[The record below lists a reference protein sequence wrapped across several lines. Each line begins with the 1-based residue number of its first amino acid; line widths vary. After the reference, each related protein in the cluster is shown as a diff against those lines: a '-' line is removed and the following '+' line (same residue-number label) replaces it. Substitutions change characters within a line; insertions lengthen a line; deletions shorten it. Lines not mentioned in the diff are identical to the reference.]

1 MKKTFILIV
10 LLIATLISRDAKA
23 DHCAGGEL
31 IYHWISDS
39 TYKFTFKFYR
49 DCSGIAAP
57 FTVDLCLTN
66 GCSSTAI
73 APVALRQI
81 DSLPD
86 GRPNGSQVYSGCAG
100 YPSTCTQLTSNLPG
114 YQEYWYSGIVVLPFR
129 CSSWT
134 FAVPVSARNASVN
147 INGISAMFYVECKLN
162 NIVAQGNSSP
172 EFTVKPVPYVCINNP
187 YTFNSGV
194 QDADGDSLSYQLL
207 QPQQAFCGLPP
218 SPVSFTS
225 AVYNLTDNPLP
236 CANTFVLNPTNGQMS
251 FTPSSTGT
259 STLTLKVNE
268 YRNGLLIG
276 SVMRDIQV
284 RSLALC
290 SPANPVVSLDSAGV
304 TGALMVNGRLEQCAG
319 KPMNFCFK
327 AAATTTSSRLI
338 IRDNANY
345 VASGAQITYS
355 GQYTNEVTGCFSW
368 TPGAADTGVRSFAI
382 TVKDSTCGPPGIA
395 ISQTYLIPIY
405 IHSATIG
412 TNDTS
417 VCQGQSVRLNA
428 IGGNNFSW
436 SVLPGGAPLSSLSC
450 TSCPSPFATPGV
462 TTKYVVT
469 SDLVSFCNTNR
480 DTIEVKVNTVPGIP
494 VLSSNSPVCFDDTLK
509 LSTTATADQYI
520 WSGPGGFSSG
530 SRDPV
535 RTHAILSYS
544 GTYTLVV
551 RNGGCFSS
559 PGSIQ
564 VVIVDSARTPVITGD
579 SMLCY
584 GETLVL
590 TATSDPGTNY
600 SWTGPNGFT
609 AATRTI
615 EINATSPVNSGAYK
629 VIAGF
634 PSSAC
639 VSAEVS
645 REVVVNDEIRTD
657 FTVSRDHL
665 CQQDTIT
672 VFFNGTNRSTI
683 NYRYDFGYGTNIVS
697 GSGTNPYVVRYTLEG
712 QNSIL
717 LYSSENGCMDT
728 MKKDIF
734 VEESPSSA
742 FHVQPDAC
750 IGDVIWLNS
759 NENVDFDLA
768 YNWNFN
774 GAQVIDGSGKGP
786 YNISYNTPGYKV
798 ISFATESS
806 SCPSLIT
813 TDTVYVH
820 PAPEADILPLS
831 KDQICAG
838 DAVMLHA
845 VPGADYSFTWF
856 SGSALIAR
864 GAATTG
870 VVSEPGNVLLTV
882 KDSYGCS
889 SSDSVFITTKPCCEV
904 YLPTAFTPND
914 DGKNDVFRLV
924 TLGNPLVTELRVLN
938 RWGQTI
944 FTSGSKNVGWDGTF
958 NGKKMDS
965 DTYFYYLRYKCT
977 NGKYYDV
984 KGDVVLVR

>member
-1 MKKTFILIV
+1 MKKTPILLL
-10 LLIATLISRDAKA
+10 LLITTLLARDAKA

-31 IYHWISDS
+31 IYSWISDS

-57 FTVDLCLTN
+57 ATVQLCLSN
-66 GCSSTAI
+66 SCSPTAI
-73 APVALRQI
+73 NPATLTRL

-86 GRPNGSQVYSGCAG
+86 GRPNGAEVYSGCAG
-100 YPSTCTQLTSNLPG
+100 YPSTCSLLTSTLPG
-114 YQEYWYSGIVVLPFR
+114 YQEYWYTGTVVLPFR
-129 CSSWT
+129 CNNWT
-134 FAVPVSARNASVN
+134 FAVPVSARNESVN
-147 INGISAMFYVECKLN
+147 INSIGAMFYVECKLN
-162 NIVAQGNSSP
+162 NTIAQGNSSP

-187 YTFNSGV
+187 YTFNNGV
-194 QDADGDSLSYQLL
+194 RDVDGDSLTYQLM
-207 QPQQAFCGLPP
+207 QPQQGSCFVPP
-218 SPVSFTS
+218 NPVSFIGT
-225 AVYNLTDNPLP
+225 AYNLTDNPLP
-236 CANTFVLNPTNGQMS
+236 CSNTFVLNPANGQMS

-268 YRNGLLIG
+268 YRNGVLIG
-276 SVMRDIQV
+276 SAMRDIQV

-290 SPANPVVSLDSAGV
+290 SPANPVISLDSTGI
-304 TGALMVNGRLEQCAG
+304 TGARMVNGRLEQCAG

-327 AAATTTSSRLI
+327 AASSTTTSQLI
-338 IRDNANY
+338 IRDNASY
-345 VASGAQITYS
+345 VASGARITYS
-355 GQYTNEVTGCFSW
+355 GQYTHEVTGCFSW

-382 TVKDSTCGPPGIA
+382 TVKDTTCAAPGIA

-405 IHSATIG
+405 VHSATVG
-412 TNDTS
+412 TKDTS
-417 VCQGQSVRLNA
+417 VCQGQSVRLNVA
-428 IGGNNFSW
+428 GGSNFSW
-436 SVLPGGAPLSSLSC
+436 SVLPGGSPLSSLSC
-450 TSCPSPFATPGV
+450 TNCISPVATPTV

-480 DTIEVKVNTVPGIP
+480 DTIEVKVSTVPGIP
-494 VLSSNSPVCFDDTLK
+494 AVAANSPVCYDDSLK

-520 WSGPGGFSSG
+520 WSGPAGFSSG
-530 SRDPV
+530 NRNPV
-535 RTHAILSYS
+535 RTHALLSYS
-544 GTYTLVV
+544 GTYSLVL
-551 RNGGCFSS
+551 RNGSCFSV
-559 PGSIQ
+559 PGSVQ
-564 VVIVDSARTPVITGD
+564 VVVVDSARAPVITGD

-609 AATRTI
+609 ASTQTI
-615 EINATSPVNSGAYK
+615 ELHNMLPSASGAYK
-629 VIAGF
+629 VIAGY

-639 VSAEVS
+639 ASAEVG
-645 REVVVNDEIRTD
+645 RAVVVNDEIITD

-672 VFFNGTNRSTI
+672 VFFNGTSRGTI
-683 NYRYDFGYGTNIVS
+683 NYQYDFGYGSAVFS
-697 GSGTNPYVVRYTLEG
+697 GSGTNPHVVRYTLEG
-712 QNSIL
+712 RNHIT
-717 LYSSENGCMDT
+717 LYSSENGCLDT
-728 MKKDIF
+728 MTKDIF
-734 VEESPSSA
+734 VEQSPSSA

-750 IGDVIWLNS
+750 IGEAIWLNS
-759 NENVDFDLA
+759 HEDVAFDLA
-768 YNWNFN
+768 YNWDFS
-774 GAQVIDGSGKGP
+774 GAQVIDGAGKGP

-806 SCPSLIT
+806 SCRSLIT

-820 PAPEADILPLS
+820 PAPQADILPLS

-838 DAVMLHA
+838 DEVVLNAA
-845 VPGADYSFTWF
+845 PGADYSFTWF
-856 SGSALIAR
+856 SDNKLIAL

-870 VVSEPGNVLLTV
+870 VVSETGHVLLTV

-889 SSDSVFITTKPCCEV
+889 ASDSVFITTKPCCEV

-914 DGKNDVFRLV
+914 DGKNDIFRLV
-924 TLGNPLVTELRVLN
+924 TLGNPLITELRVLN

-944 FTSGSKNVGWDGTF
+944 FTSGSKNTGWDGTF
-958 NGKKMDS
+958 NGKKLDS
-965 DTYFYYLRYKCT
+965 DTYFYYLRYRCA